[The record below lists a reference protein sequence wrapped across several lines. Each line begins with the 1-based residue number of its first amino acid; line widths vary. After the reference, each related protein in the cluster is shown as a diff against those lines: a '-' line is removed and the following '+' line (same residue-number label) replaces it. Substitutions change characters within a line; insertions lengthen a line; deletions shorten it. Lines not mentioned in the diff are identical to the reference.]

1 MKKIVHL
8 YRKLC
13 GHASGIQH
21 ENFNFLETSRHS
33 VRTHTLLFSSKIS
46 DVFLILKI
54 ITGFLFVC
62 FSRTLFLKSPSHMKH
77 VLLKVFHSKV

>member
-33 VRTHTLLFSSKIS
+33 VRTHTLLLSSKIS

-54 ITGFLFVC
+54 ITGFFCLFV
-62 FSRTLFLKSPSHMKH
+62 FLG
-77 VLLKVFHSKV
+77 LYL